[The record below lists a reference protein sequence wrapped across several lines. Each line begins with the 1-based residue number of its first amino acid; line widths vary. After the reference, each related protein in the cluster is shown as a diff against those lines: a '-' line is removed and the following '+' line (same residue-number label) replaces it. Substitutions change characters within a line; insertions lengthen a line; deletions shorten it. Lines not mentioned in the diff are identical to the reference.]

1 MTTINHY
8 RYPGEDA
15 ARPEKEDAPV
25 CETEAPNATAPLDST
40 PEAPRETTRPLFHAL
55 TWRGTPAVQDGDQ
68 AQQIPDTKTP
78 DPVAGWHALGD
89 QARKAQK
96 PFRGKAKRNARRAAL
111 QAKRHQAGI
120 STFDILAH
128 LALGAWLATVLLW
141 AWEALQ

>member
-1 MTTINHY
+1 MT
-8 RYPGEDA
+8 R
-15 ARPEKEDAPV
+15 KERGATPCEVTPHGTTAQADITTPV
-25 CETEAPNATAPLDST
+25 REVEV
-40 PEAPRETTRPLFHAL
+40 PRGAYHPL
-55 TWRGTPAVQDGDQ
+55 TWRGADPQQQDGDG
-68 AQQIPDTKTP
+68 ACRNSGTP
-78 DPVAGWHALGD
+78 QLAD

-128 LALGAWLATVLLW
+128 LAFGAWLATVLLW